1 MTILTQELTY
11 SILAFVFIA
20 ILTVIVVIR
29 NKRKNSSAK
38 LFNTIIKQH
47 ARAEIKNF
55 IIPDGIGGLIEIE
68 HLVLL
73 DQGLLLIETYP
84 ISGNLFGA
92 DKIDQ
97 WTQIIDGRSYKFANP
112 LRHVRTSRQAIKSL
126 VPNIPIFC
134 RIVFTSDSV
143 FPKGMP
149 DEVSI
154 LKTLE
159 QDLHPILKEPL
170 AVTRAQA
177 AWDRLLRIARKDG
190 QAVQR
195 EEGIDG

>member
-1 MTILTQELTY
+1 
-11 SILAFVFIA
+11 
-20 ILTVIVVIR
+20 
-29 NKRKNSSAK
+29 
-38 LFNTIIKQH
+38 
-47 ARAEIKNF
+47 
-55 IIPDGIGGLIEIE
+55 
-68 HLVLL
+68 
-73 DQGLLLIETYP
+73 
-84 ISGNLFGA
+84 
-92 DKIDQ
+92 
-97 WTQIIDGRSYKFANP
+97 
-112 LRHVRTSRQAIKSL
+112 
-126 VPNIPIFC
+126 
-134 RIVFTSDSV
+134 
-143 FPKGMP
+143 MP